1 MGQSKEPNAY
11 EQQLVSLGR
20 VLQTLREGDDIEA
33 LLTTALSYLQT
44 HFQPD
49 LIWLGLYD
57 RVDHRLVGK
66 GGALP
71 SGEDS
76 AFLKQ
81 RFVLT
86 SGDLMEQVVIQ
97 QRPITLPDLREE
109 ARASEWRKV
118 AKRSGIQGTMIFPIS
133 YKDRCFGVV
142 MLGSRLW
149 GNFPKTEEKA
159 LLSMIVGELA
169 TALNTVEIEWKRQ
182 QIKRPEQP
190 LLTLI
195 GQLGALPNL
204 GQRLEAVVEQ
214 THQFI
219 SPSRTSV
226 YWFERQNRY
235 FWRRVTNLKPS
246 SRAIED
252 NQPVSGITVQE
263 MSGFYQ
269 ALASDQ
275 VVSIGEALSS
285 LRADTT
291 SRLMQ
296 QIRARSLMAAPILY
310 QNELLGFLAT
320 EGSEARIWQDE
331 EKSYLRAAAQLVA
344 LVAPLEELESTV
356 EQTKLDQALTADIAH
371 AIYSTDDWK
380 ATLKNTAELL
390 GKRLKTDRFI
400 VLMYD
405 TEQERFEVC
414 YQSYPNN
421 RRPLA
426 SSLAR
431 LAEIDWQMLERSL
444 GATAIENLED
454 DLRLGTWRD
463 LLLELGIRSLL
474 VCNAAPGQPL
484 EGLVLICHEAPR
496 SWSLPECELSQVVTQ
511 QIGLILRQWQ
521 LQKQNDHQQKM
532 YQTIQWGLTTIQ
544 QTHQLELLERSALQY
559 IAQILQAPMAAL
571 VSWSPGRRT
580 GRIVQS
586 GDTDGRFTFNPILKV
601 STFTDAL
608 VHRALEHN
616 GLLTLSIDEVP
627 VESRQ
632 WLNAPGIGQLLIMAL
647 RTAPEHEPTGV
658 LIIADHLE
666 RHWSDR
672 HFTALDTL
680 VSQFAWS
687 RRYLMLSEMLKLQ
700 REKLERLNWYKQRRM
715 EEMYRSV
722 KLSVKRLGEISNPHK
737 DALSATRQQQIMRQI
752 NDAIDPV
759 HRVVRD
765 EPWQLQI
772 KTETAPLVS
781 LLRRALDRVDN
792 LIKQRQLWSQVHNET
807 NPMITG
813 DIAKIELVLYELL
826 LIACQRSHPG
836 GRIDLWCRQLD
847 HSWVELSI
855 TDDGAIEPRLIEDL
869 EAGRAVDLLAPSM
882 LDKPPGLHLAI
893 CQSLMKQMGS
903 EFNLYRLEDGR
914 IMSRLVL
921 SLGMGR

>member
-1 MGQSKEPNAY
+1 MGQSKEPNTY

-20 VLQTLREGDDIEA
+20 VLQALREGDDVEA
-33 LLTTALSYLQT
+33 LVVIALSYLQS
-44 HFQPD
+44 HFHHD

-57 RVDHRLVGK
+57 RIDHRLVGK
-66 GGALP
+66 GGNLP
-71 SGEDS
+71 SNEDE

-97 QRPITLPDLREE
+97 QRLITLPDLREE
-109 ARASEWRKV
+109 VRASEWRKV
-118 AKRSGIQGTMIFPIS
+118 ARRSGIQGTIIFPIS
-133 YKDRCFGVV
+133 YKNQCFGVV
-142 MLGSRLW
+142 MLGSRFW
-149 GNFPKTEEKA
+149 GNFPKTEDKA
-159 LLSMIVGELA
+159 LLLMILGELA
-169 TALNTVEIEWKRQ
+169 AALNTAEAEWKRQ

-195 GQLGALPNL
+195 SQLGALPNL
-204 GQRLEAVVEQ
+204 GQRLEAVVDQ
-214 THQFI
+214 THRFI
-219 SPSRTSV
+219 LPSRTSV
-226 YWFERQNRY
+226 YWFERQHRY
-235 FWRRVTNLKPS
+235 FWRRVTNLKSS
-246 SRAIED
+246 SRGSDD
-252 NQPVSGITVQE
+252 NQPIGITVQE

-275 VVSIGEALSS
+275 MVAIGESLSS
-285 LRADTT
+285 LKADTT

-331 EKSYLRAAAQLVA
+331 EKSYLRAAAQLIA
-344 LVAPLEELESTV
+344 QVAPLEELESTI
-356 EQTKLDQALTADIAH
+356 EQTKLDQSLTAEIAH

-380 ATLKNTAELL
+380 ITLKKTADLL
-390 GKRLKTDRFI
+390 GKRLKTDRFV

-405 TEQERFEVC
+405 TEQEQFEVC
-414 YQSYPNN
+414 YQSYLNN
-421 RRPLA
+421 RRPLSPA
-426 SSLAR
+426 LAG
-431 LAEIDWQMLERSL
+431 LAEIDWQMLERSV

-454 DLRLGTWRD
+454 DLRLGSWRD

-496 SWSLPECELSQVVTQ
+496 SWSLPEYELSQVVTQ

-586 GDTDGRFTFNPILKV
+586 GDPDGRFTFNPILKV

-608 VHRALEHN
+608 VHRALEQT
-616 GLLTLSIDEVP
+616 GLLPLSIDEVP

-658 LIIADHLE
+658 LIIADHLD

-722 KLSVKRLGEISNPHK
+722 KLSVRRLSEVSSPNK
-737 DALSATRQQQIMRQI
+737 DALAATRQQQILRHLSE
-752 NDAIDPV
+752 AIDPI
-759 HRVVRD
+759 HRVIRD

-772 KTETAPLVS
+772 KTDTVPLVS

-847 HSWVELSI
+847 QSWVELSI
-855 TDDGAIEPRLIEDL
+855 TDDGTIEPRLIEDL
-869 EAGRAVDLLAPSM
+869 EAGRSVDLLAPSM

-893 CQSLMKQMGS
+893 CQALIKQMGA
-903 EFNLYRLEDGR
+903 EFNLYKLEDGR

-921 SLGMGR
+921 SLGTGR